1 MKPAVSTPMPVA
13 RSATHSMVARRN
25 RRLRPGIA
33 SPVATVETNDSP
45 SAVAMTSCPTGLTGI
60 GTSPTPVRNSPA
72 DTIDPRNARDAR
84 RRMPRGSATAI
95 STPYAARKKPEKIVM
110 LLKVRPEKSVW
121 VPSCEKWSCHHVVSR
136 VVRIATA
143 TPTGSDS
150 TASRPMRCA
159 RYPLSV
165 FGAAGRVG
173 VVATVVV
180 VTAVAAAVAA
190 TAVVVVVERDAAS
203 VGALVAASASTRATA
218 GRGSTRVSVDALTAA
233 VARDGETVTGGA
245 SERVVGGIRLT
256 IGSARRPRSRISP
269 QRTPGP
275 GSVGQDG
282 NSPVQRR
289 TAYRN
294 CIPQSRESAGRW
306 YTAIPW
312 CRHRARYAGRAGSRA
327 APRGRRAGAADPHLE
342 EPDAQE
348 QEARRRSR
356 GEELRPPV
364 QPEVPCG
371 ERGPRRAGRQA
382 PARRIVG
389 GQGGEPQRR
398 APRTPH
404 RIHGRHGAEAPLD
417 RAGARR
423 PG

>member
-45 SAVAMTSCPTGLTGI
+45 SAVAMRSCPTGLTGI
-60 GTSPTPVRNSPA
+60 GTSPTPVRKSPA
-72 DTIDPRNARDAR
+72 DTIDPRNAREAR

-95 STPYAARKKPEKIVM
+95 STPYTARRKPEKMVM

-121 VPSCEKWSCHHVVSR
+121 VPSWEKWSCHHVASC

-150 TASRPMRCA
+150 TASRPMRWAMCA
-159 RYPLSV
+159 GSA
-165 FGAAGRVG
+165 FAASGAAGI
-173 VVATVVV
+173 VATVVV
-180 VTAVAAAVAA
+180 VTVVAVAAA
-190 TAVVVVVERDAAS
+190 AVVVVAEREGAS
-203 VGALVAASASTRATA
+203 LEVLVAAFGSARATA
-218 GRGSTRVSVDALTAA
+218 GSGSTRVRVGAVTAT
-233 VARDGETVTGGA
+233 VARAGGTVTGGA

-256 IGSARRPRSRISP
+256 IGSARRARSRTSP

-275 GSVGQDG
+275 GPVGQDG

-294 CIPQSRESAGRW
+294 CIPQSRETAGRW
-306 YTAIPW
+306 YMATPW
-312 CRHRARYAGRAGSRA
+312 CRHRAGYAGRTGPRA

-348 QEARRRSR
+348 QQARRRSR

-371 ERGPRRAGRQA
+371 ERRSRRSGRHAPAGRIVVGQA
-382 PARRIVG
+382 
-389 GQGGEPQRR
+389 GEPQRR

-404 RIHGRHGAEAPLD
+404 RIHGRLGTEAPLD